1 MRRASEM
8 MASGCDVALFEHGP
22 DDTFFLFGEGD
33 QEMEREEDLVLLFF
47 GDALGLLECFLSF
60 LSEFIQSKHGTPNKK
75 SGREIPA
82 LHAGQARCLS
92 IYTL

>member
-1 MRRASEM
+1 VR
-8 MASGCDVALFEHGP
+8 VAFFKHGP
-22 DDTFFLFGEGD
+22 DDALFLFGQGD
-33 QEMEREEDLVLLFF
+33 QEMEREENLVLLFF

-75 SGREIPA
+75 SGRDFPA
-82 LHAGQARCLS
+82 LQTGQAQCLS